1 MLKVIE
7 DTNKMIQ
14 NARSSKS
21 QSFLREAETLQLLI
35 NDENIK
41 KFFKE
46 KLKSVI
52 EKRRDP
58 EITLT
63 GAKALRDDLLA
74 YLEQR
79 GEVKTANLWARKIK
93 FLKADELLAN
103 IRKVLSENGIEG
115 VVELHLQDREINS
128 PHIQFVGNN
137 VEYAEELI
145 ANEILKMGFEDNFD
159 SCVSRKSAPAYYED
173 KSIRVIKY
181 DDRKR
186 EIEEDEKAT
195 KLYNERKE
203 QFKDYLKSLEEKR
216 NNFLNIVGIKKDKT
230 LQKLDNIRSNYPKRR
245 DKILSNTIEQMLKEF
260 QNRILHKKR
269 YKGK

>member
-1 MLKVIE
+1 
-7 DTNKMIQ
+7 MIQ
-14 NARSSKS
+14 NARSSTS

-35 NDENIK
+35 NDERIEA
-41 KFFKE
+41 FFKD

-58 EITLT
+58 EATLT

-74 YLEQR
+74 YLEQK
-79 GEVKTANLWARKIK
+79 GDVKTANLWARKIK

-103 IRKVLSENGIEG
+103 VRNILSANGIEG

-145 ANEILKMGFEDNFD
+145 ANEILRMGFEDSFE
-159 SCVSRKSAPAYYED
+159 SCVSRKVAPAYYED

-186 EIEEDEKAT
+186 EIEADERAT
-195 KLYNERKE
+195 KLYNDRKE
-203 QFKDYLKSLEEKR
+203 QFKEYLNSLEDKKR
-216 NNFLNIVGIKKDKT
+216 NFLNIIGIKRESSLEKLKT
-230 LQKLDNIRSNYPKRR
+230 VIKSDYTRRR
-245 DKILSNTIEQMLKEF
+245 DKILSNTIEEMLKEF
-260 QNRILHKKR
+260 QNRPRIKDRKK
-269 YKGK
+269 

>member
-1 MLKVIE
+1 
-7 DTNKMIQ
+7 MIQ
-14 NARSSKS
+14 NARSSTS

-35 NDENIK
+35 NDERIEA
-41 KFFKE
+41 FFKD

-58 EITLT
+58 EATLT

-74 YLEQR
+74 YLEQK
-79 GEVKTANLWARKIK
+79 GDVKTANLWARKIK

-103 IRKVLSENGIEG
+103 IRNILSANGIEG

-145 ANEILKMGFEDNFD
+145 ANEILRMGFEDSFE
-159 SCVSRKSAPAYYED
+159 SCVSRKVAPAYYED

-186 EIEEDEKAT
+186 EIEADERAT
-195 KLYNERKE
+195 KLYNDRKE
-203 QFKDYLKSLEEKR
+203 QFKEYLNSLEDKKR
-216 NNFLNIVGIKKDKT
+216 NFLNIIGIKRESSLEKLKT
-230 LQKLDNIRSNYPKRR
+230 VIKSDYPRRR
-245 DKILSNTIEQMLKEF
+245 DKILSNTIEEMLKEF
-260 QNRILHKKR
+260 QNRPRIKDRKK
-269 YKGK
+269 